1 MAVSIA
7 AYWRAGRSAAL
18 LAAPTAAAGTVP
30 ASRLHLRCTRW
41 GTDTGPPPHVR
52 SIFPQRDGEGDEGT
66 AACLPARGRVRPS
79 MRRPVLPLATW
90 PRRGVGAG
98 AGRSSARWPCRR
110 SRHPISEARGKPV
123 RVDWTL
129 QRKTPVLPLGAEKEK
144 ENRVWEKRT
153 KTQAERENKGSAG
166 LPVCLCGEGIERE

>member
-79 MRRPVLPLATW
+79 MRRPVLPLATR
-90 PRRGVGAG
+90 PGRGVGRGGRTVIRAG
-98 AGRSSARWPCRR
+98 SLPCR
-110 SRHPISEARGKPV
+110 AY
-123 RVDWTL
+123 
-129 QRKTPVLPLGAEKEK
+129 LGALFQFVWIGHFKESPPSPRCCWRKEK
-144 ENRVWEKRT
+144 GGWVGE
-153 KTQAERENKGSAG
+153 ANKNSSS
-166 LPVCLCGEGIERE
+166 

>member
-1 MAVSIA
+1 MAMAVSIA

-79 MRRPVLPLATW
+79 MRRPVLPLATRPGRGGRTVIRALAAL
-90 PRRGVGAG
+90 PRI
-98 AGRSSARWPCRR
+98 SRR
-110 SRHPISEARGKPV
+110 PISV

-129 QRKTPVLPLGAEKEK
+129 QRKPPSPRCCWRKEK
-144 ENRVWEKRT
+144 GGWVGE
-153 KTQAERENKGSAG
+153 ANKNSSS
-166 LPVCLCGEGIERE
+166 